1 MTAPL
6 DVTAI
11 RARFPGLARSQ
22 DGRPCVFTDAPGGTQ
37 VPDTVIE
44 AMSAYLRDAN
54 ANTWGAFPTSRATD
68 ATIDAARSA
77 AADLIGCDADQI
89 VFGPNMTTLAFALA
103 RAVRRTLRPGDEV
116 VVTMLDHDANVAPWL
131 IAARDAGATV
141 RWVDVDAGDCTI
153 DLDSLD
159 AAITPRTKLVAFT
172 LASNAVGTITPAAE
186 IVRRAH
192 GVGALAVADA
202 VHLAPH
208 RLLDFH
214 ALEVDLLFCSPYKF
228 YGPHLGVM
236 AGTRDLLSGLQPDKV
251 RPATDDIPDRWETGT
266 KNHEGLAG
274 LVAAVDYLAS
284 LGVGSSRRHKITTAM
299 DRISMHEAQ
308 LSDRLLRGL
317 PPDVC
322 LLGIADPDRVAERAP
337 TFALRLS
344 DRHPRDD
351 AEAFAKRGIFVWDGD
366 YYAMAIMERLGLS
379 ATGGATRIGFCHYH
393 TLDEVERVLEA
404 TAEIARA

>member
-6 DVTAI
+6 DVGVV
-11 RARFPGLARSQ
+11 RARFPALARNQ
-22 DGRPCVFTDAPGGTQ
+22 DGRTCVFADAPGGTQ

-44 AMSAYLRDAN
+44 AVSRYLRDAN
-54 ANTWGAFPTSRATD
+54 ANTWGAFPTSRSTD
-68 ATIDAARSA
+68 ETIDAARSA
-77 AADLIGCDADQI
+77 AADLIGCDAEQI

-103 RAVRRTLRPGDEV
+103 RAIRRTLQPGDEV

-131 IAARDAGATV
+131 IAAQDAGATV
-141 RWVDVDAGDCTI
+141 RWIDVNTADCTL

-159 AAITPRTKLVAFT
+159 AAITSRTKLVAFT
-172 LASNAVGTITPAAE
+172 LASNAVGTIPPAAE

-192 GVGALAVADA
+192 RVGALAVADA
-202 VHLAPH
+202 VHLTPH
-208 RLLDFH
+208 RLIDF
-214 ALEVDLLFCSPYKF
+214 ASLGADALFCSPYKF

-236 AGTRDLLSGLQPDKV
+236 AGTRGLLTMLRPDKV
-251 RPATDDIPDRWETGT
+251 RPATDAIPDRWETGT

-274 LVAAVDYLAS
+274 LVAAVDYLSS
-284 LGVGSSRRHKITTAM
+284 LGEGSGRRDAIATAM
-299 DRISMHEAQ
+299 GGITQHEAM
-308 LSDRLLRGL
+308 LSDRFLRGL
-317 PPDVC
+317 PSRAR
-322 LLGIADPDRVAERAP
+322 LLGIADPARVAERAP
-337 TFALRLS
+337 TFALRLQ

-366 YYAMAIMERLGLS
+366 YYAMAIMERLGLA

-393 TLDEVERVLEA
+393 TLDEVDRVLEA